1 MDFDKVSHEL
11 SIKCKAG
18 SDGRMLYKDP
28 RQILSLL
35 PHITPQTIEYKGK
48 QIYLFENERRP
59 EIIALIDSE
68 SGLTENEIYAAIFRA
83 RDAVVGVY
91 VREVIGLDKIIP
103 GLVGLLKD
111 NNTKLLNA

>member
-18 SDGRMLYKDP
+18 FDGRILYKDP

-59 EIIALIDSE
+59 EIMALIDSK
-68 SGLTENEIYAAIFRA
+68 SGMTENEIYDAIFKV

-91 VREVIGLDKIIP
+91 VREVINLDDF
-103 GLVGLLKD
+103 L
-111 NNTKLLNA
+111 NNPLNNNKQPSDA